1 MIKDEEQKGAQI
13 FQNGYDFEGQ
23 VEGRVSLTKLATS
36 FLMAV
41 LYSKVLKNL
50 NIFLVLLI

>member
-23 VEGRVSLTKLATS
+23 VEGRVS
-36 FLMAV
+36 F
-41 LYSKVLKNL
+41 N
-50 NIFLVLLI
+50 